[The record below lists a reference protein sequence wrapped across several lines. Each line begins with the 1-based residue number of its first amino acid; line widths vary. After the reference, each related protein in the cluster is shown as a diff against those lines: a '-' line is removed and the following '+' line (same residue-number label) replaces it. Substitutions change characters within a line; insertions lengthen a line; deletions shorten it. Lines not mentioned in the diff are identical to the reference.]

1 MRIASNKVKDLLLFY
16 HTELKN
22 LYSNEEID
30 ELAFRVFERYA
41 KFTREDMHIKLE
53 ENINQSELI
62 LIYDAAKR
70 IATSEPL
77 QYVLGEAFFYD
88 YYFYVDK
95 HVLIPRP
102 ETEELVELIVNETK
116 SKQQLS
122 VLDIGTG
129 SGCIPITIKCL
140 MPSAEVEACDISE
153 NALQVAKRNAERNK
167 AAVHFFEAD
176 ALNLSE
182 TLPSYDIIVSNP
194 PYIKLSEAEQIHPNV
209 KDHEPHLALFVKQ
222 DDAII
227 FYKRIID
234 FCVKHLNANGY
245 LFFELNPLTAE
256 EVKTYAQN
264 KNMFSKT
271 ELLKDMSGNVRFFK
285 GVK

>member
-1 MRIASNKVKDLLLFY
+1 MRIATNKVKDLLIFY

-22 LYSNEEID
+22 LYSKEEID
-30 ELAFRVFERYA
+30 ELAFRVFERYS
-41 KFTREDMHIKLE
+41 KFTREDMHTRSE

-70 IATSEPL
+70 LATSEPL

-88 YYFYVDK
+88 YYFYVNK

-102 ETEELVELIVNETK
+102 ETEELVELIVNENK
-116 SKQQLS
+116 SKQQVS

-129 SGCIPITIKCL
+129 SGCIPITLKCL
-140 MPSAEVEACDISE
+140 MPSAKLEACDISA

-176 ALNLSE
+176 ALNLSD

-194 PYIKLSEAEQIHPNV
+194 PYIKLSEAAQIHPNV
-209 KDHEPHLALFVKQ
+209 KDHEPHLALFVEQ
-222 DDAII
+222 DDAIV

-234 FCVKHLNANGY
+234 FCVKHLNENGLLY
-245 LFFELNPLTAE
+245 FELNPLTAE
-256 EVKTYAQN
+256 DVKAYAQS
-264 KNMFSKT
+264 KTIFSKT
-271 ELLKDMSGNVRFFK
+271 ELLKDMSGNVRFFN
-285 GVK
+285 GVR

>member
-1 MRIASNKVKDLLLFY
+1 
-16 HTELKN
+16 
-22 LYSNEEID
+22 
-30 ELAFRVFERYA
+30 
-41 KFTREDMHIKLE
+41 
-53 ENINQSELI
+53 
-62 LIYDAAKR
+62 
-70 IATSEPL
+70 
-77 QYVLGEAFFYD
+77 
-88 YYFYVDK
+88 
-95 HVLIPRP
+95 
-102 ETEELVELIVNETK
+102 
-116 SKQQLS
+116 
-122 VLDIGTG
+122 
-129 SGCIPITIKCL
+129 
-140 MPSAEVEACDISE
+140 
-153 NALQVAKRNAERNK
+153 
-167 AAVHFFEAD
+167 VHFFEAD